1 MSIFSLINPLM
12 AQSSDTIPDIR
23 KICFDF
29 MLSKGEVS
37 KDSEKHLYLT
47 EDDEK
52 KAVKER
58 IVIIPSPIVY
68 DMTNKKD
75 IIGHDPV
82 PVQESLIKYWFQV
95 FSSNSF
101 TYLLLVKNGVYEVID
116 MNQLLSDVLNQVLRY
131 GKNNSLTSDELL
143 DVLDTVLFIYQQ
155 NGGMVVTTKNVV
167 QLDSVFKKKKII
179 EQVEN
184 LPVK

>member
-68 DMTNKKD
+68 DMTNKKV
-75 IIGHDPV
+75 IEGEESIPI
-82 PVQESLIKYWFQV
+82 QEDLIQYSVRSLNPHGL
-95 FSSNSF
+95 S
-101 TYLLLVKNGVYEVID
+101 YLMIVKNGIYEIID
-116 MNQLLSDVLNQVLRY
+116 TGESLNNILDQIIRY
-131 GKNNSLTSDELL
+131 SRNNAMTSDELL
-143 DVLDTVLFIYQQ
+143 DVLESALRLYKSNSSVYRGAPIVL
-155 NGGMVVTTKNVV
+155 
-167 QLDSVFKKKKII
+167 D
-179 EQVEN
+179 
-184 LPVK
+184 